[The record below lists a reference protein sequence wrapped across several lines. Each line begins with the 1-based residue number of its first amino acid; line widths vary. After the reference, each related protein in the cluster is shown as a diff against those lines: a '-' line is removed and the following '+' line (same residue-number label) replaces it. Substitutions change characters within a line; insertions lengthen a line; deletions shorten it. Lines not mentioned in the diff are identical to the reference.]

1 MNRRPTLT
9 EIVGYFV
16 VVAVTFAATFAV
28 IEGLRTIFDVYF
40 ILTGD

>member
-9 EIVGYFV
+9 EIVGYVV
-16 VVAVTFAATFAV
+16 VVAVTFAATV
-28 IEGLRTIFDVYF
+28 MLIEGLRTIFNVYF